1 MPAKRTTTL
10 TVRLSAQTRAKLD
23 RLASITERSKSF
35 LVARML
41 DDSLDREIAICEGT
55 LDAMRSIE
63 RGEGASHEQ
72 VTQNLD
78 RIIADAYARHA
89 RKSA

>member
-10 TVRLSAQTRAKLD
+10 TVRLSAQTKAKLD

-41 DDSLDREIAICEGT
+41 DDHIDREIAICEGI
-55 LDAMRSIE
+55 LGSMEDAKAGRTVP
-63 RGEGASHEQ
+63 HEQ
-72 VTQNLD
+72 AMAE
-78 RIIADAYARHA
+78 IYDAIEQATKKA
-89 RKSA
+89 S